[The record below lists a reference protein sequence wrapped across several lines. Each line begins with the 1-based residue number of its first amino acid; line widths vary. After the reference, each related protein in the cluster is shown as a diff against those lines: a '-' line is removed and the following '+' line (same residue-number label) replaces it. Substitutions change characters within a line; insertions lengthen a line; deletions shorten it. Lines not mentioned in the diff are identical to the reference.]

1 MSKTVL
7 IVDDEETIRSL
18 VALILKNQG
27 YDVIEA
33 FNGNDALEKLRANRV
48 AMVITDYIMP
58 GMNGIRFIKEL
69 RKVPEWRTIPVI
81 MISGSTEQLNR
92 EFMELGINEYI
103 MKPFLSKRLT
113 AVVSNLL
120 NKENFIMTS

>member
-18 VALILKNQG
+18 VGLILKNQG

-58 GMNGIRFIKEL
+58 GMNGIHFIKEL

-120 NKENFIMTS
+120 NKENLIMT